1 MKYAKLKSAPMPIK
15 MIYRGIEESGKTL
28 EQIANESGV
37 AESSINDWFARG
49 RLPSLRNYMAVANS
63 IGLEVTLS
71 TGKSC

>member
-1 MKYAKLKSAPMPIK
+1 MKYAKLKTAPMPIK
-15 MIYRGIEESGKTL
+15 MIYRGIEESGKTIK
-28 EQIANESGV
+28 QVAKESGV